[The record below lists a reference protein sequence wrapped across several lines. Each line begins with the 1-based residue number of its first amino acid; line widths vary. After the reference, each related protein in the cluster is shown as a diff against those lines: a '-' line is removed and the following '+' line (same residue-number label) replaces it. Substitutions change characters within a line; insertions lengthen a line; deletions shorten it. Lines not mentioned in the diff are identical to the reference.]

1 MTSVSRGN
9 GCHNILRT
17 AGKRYT
23 EIAYMRIFWYSMG
36 VELASVRDS
45 SCQVIM
51 LMINYPSRLI
61 SVSQTRRRLVGI
73 FVCHFY
79 DIFTTT

>member
-36 VELASVRDS
+36 VELASSINISLPDTA
-45 SCQVIM
+45 QVGG
-51 LMINYPSRLI
+51 NFRL
-61 SVSQTRRRLVGI
+61 SFL
-73 FVCHFY
+73 
-79 DIFTTT
+79 